1 MISNQRNS
9 MSSAKHT
16 HVNRVFKPPDGG
28 WGWVVVFASF
38 MMNGI
43 IWGILNTSGIIYV
56 ELLEYLQT
64 GKGETA
70 WISSLTFGTSMAISK
85 CCMN

>member
-1 MISNQRNS
+1 MISNQRNR
-9 MSSAKHT
+9 MSSAKHA
-16 HVNRVFKPPDGG
+16 HVNSVFRPSDGG

-38 MMNGI
+38 MMNCI

-56 ELLEYLQT
+56 ELLEDLQT

-70 WISSLTFGTSMAISK
+70 WISSLTFGTSMVISK
-85 CCMN
+85 CRMN